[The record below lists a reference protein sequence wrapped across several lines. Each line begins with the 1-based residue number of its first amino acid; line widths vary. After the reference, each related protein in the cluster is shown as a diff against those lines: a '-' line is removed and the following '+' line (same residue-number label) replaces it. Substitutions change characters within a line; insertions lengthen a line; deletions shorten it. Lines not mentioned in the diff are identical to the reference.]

1 MKKFLCLIV
10 VLSFFG
16 CALPE
21 TSVRTGAARPKL
33 AFMNTSA
40 DMVLLMDGI
49 TIGPVNR
56 FDGNPGVL
64 IVEEGV
70 HQIEIIR
77 DGKTVHSE
85 KTFVSSSETRII
97 SINSGVK

>member
-1 MKKFLCLIV
+1 MKKVLCLIV

-16 CALPE
+16 CSLPE

-33 AFMNTSA
+33 AFINTSA
-40 DMVLLMDGI
+40 DMVLVMDGI
-49 TIGPVNR
+49 TVGPASR

-64 IVEEGV
+64 IVEEGT
-70 HQIEIIR
+70 HQIEIRR
-77 DGKTVHSE
+77 DGKAVHSE

-97 SINSGVK
+97 TINSGAK